1 MVNVVRMFLALFAV
15 LWYTTSPTGSATV
28 PSLMMSPVVMT
39 PVMNNNHIEIAKP
52 SYFKPLEYNIVKYS
66 DADVNC
72 LAKNIY
78 FEAGVESTAG
88 KLAVANVTINR
99 ATHANYPNTICEV
112 VQEGIHY
119 YNAKRDEHFPVR
131 DRCQFSW
138 YCDGLGDNPREGRTW
153 NSAQEL
159 AKKVLTNHHDKALID
174 ITDGATHYHANWME
188 TYPSWSKKKKLVVSI
203 DRHIFYRSKNFSK
216 KM

>member
-1 MVNVVRMFLALFAV
+1 MVKIVRVFLALFAT
-15 LWYTTSPTGSATV
+15 LWYTTSPINSNSTSQV
-28 PSLMMSPVVMT
+28 WVT
-39 PVMNNNHIEIAKP
+39 PISQMAVETP
-52 SYFKPLEYNIVKYS
+52 DYYKPLEFNRVKYTPA
-66 DADVNC
+66 DAQC

-99 ATHANYPNTICEV
+99 TLNENYPNTICGV

-119 YNAKRDEHFPVR
+119 YNAQKNEHFPVR

-138 YCDGLGDNPREGRTW
+138 YCDGLLDEPREGKTW
-153 NSAQEL
+153 ESAQAL
-159 AKKVLTNHHDKALID
+159 AKKVLVNHHDKALID

-188 TYPSWSKKKKLVVSI
+188 TYPSWSKRKKIMASI
-203 DRHIFYRSKNFSK
+203 DRHIFYK
-216 KM
+216 KH

>member
-1 MVNVVRMFLALFAV
+1 MVKIVRVFLALFAT
-15 LWYTTSPTGSATV
+15 LWYTTSPINSNSTSQV
-28 PSLMMSPVVMT
+28 WVT
-39 PVMNNNHIEIAKP
+39 PVSKMTVETP
-52 SYFKPLEYNIVKYS
+52 DYYKPLDFNRVKFTPA
-66 DADVNC
+66 DAEC

-99 ATHANYPNTICEV
+99 AANKNYPNTICGV

-119 YNAKRDEHFPVR
+119 YNATKDKHFPVR

-138 YCDGLGDNPREGRTW
+138 YCDGLLDEPREGRTW
-153 NSAQEL
+153 ESAQEL
-159 AKKVLTNHHDKALID
+159 AERVLVNHYDKALID

-188 TYPSWSKKKKLVVSI
+188 TYPSWSKKKKVMASI
-203 DRHIFYRSKNFSK
+203 DRHIFYRKFQ
-216 KM
+216 

>member
-1 MVNVVRMFLALFAV
+1 MVKIVRVFLALFAT
-15 LWYTTSPTGSATV
+15 LWYTTSPINSNSTSQV
-28 PSLMMSPVVMT
+28 WVT
-39 PVMNNNHIEIAKP
+39 PISQMAVETPN
-52 SYFKPLEYNIVKYS
+52 YYKPLDFNRVKYS
-66 DADVNC
+66 PADAEC

-99 ATHANYPNTICEV
+99 AANKNYPNTICGV

-119 YNAKRDEHFPVR
+119 YNAQKNEHFPVR

-138 YCDGLGDNPREGRTW
+138 YCDGLLDEPREGKTW
-153 NSAQEL
+153 ESAQEL
-159 AKKVLTNHHDKALID
+159 AERVLVNHYDKALID

-188 TYPSWSKKKKLVVSI
+188 TYPSWSKEKKVMASI
-203 DRHIFYRSKNFSK
+203 DRHIFYRKFQ
-216 KM
+216 

>member
-1 MVNVVRMFLALFAV
+1 MVKIVRVFLALFAT
-15 LWYTTSPTGSATV
+15 LWYTTSPINSGSTATIWV
-28 PSLMMSPVVMT
+28 PPPKVESAVDFT
-39 PVMNNNHIEIAKP
+39 QN
-52 SYFKPLEYNIVKYS
+52 YYKPLDFNRVKYTLA
-66 DADVNC
+66 DAEC

-99 ATHANYPNTICEV
+99 AINGNYPNTICGV

-119 YNAKRDEHFPVR
+119 YNVKKDKHFPVR

-138 YCDGLGDNPREGRTW
+138 YCDGLIDEPREGRTW
-153 NSAQEL
+153 ESAQEL
-159 AKKVLTNHHDKALID
+159 AKKVLVNHYDKVLID

-188 TYPSWSKKKKLVVSI
+188 KYPSWSKKKKVMASI
-203 DRHIFYRSKNFSK
+203 DRHIFYRKFQ
-216 KM
+216 

>member
-1 MVNVVRMFLALFAV
+1 MVKIVRVFLALFAT
-15 LWYTTSPTGSATV
+15 LWYTTSPINSNSTSQV
-28 PSLMMSPVVMT
+28 WVT
-39 PVMNNNHIEIAKP
+39 PVSQMSVETP
-52 SYFKPLEYNIVKYS
+52 DYYKPLEFNSVKYTPA
-66 DADVNC
+66 DAEC

-99 ATHANYPNTICEV
+99 AADKNYPNTICEV

-119 YNAKRDEHFPVR
+119 YNATKDEYFPVR

-138 YCDGLGDNPREGRTW
+138 YCDGLLDEPREGRTW
-153 NSAQEL
+153 ESAQEL
-159 AKKVLTNHHDKALID
+159 AERVLVNHYDKALID

-188 TYPSWSKKKKLVVSI
+188 TYPNWSKKKKVMASI
-203 DRHIFYRSKNFSK
+203 DRHIFYGSK
-216 KM
+216 KL

>member
-1 MVNVVRMFLALFAV
+1 MVKIVRVFLALFAT
-15 LWYTTSPTGSATV
+15 LWYTTSPINSNSTSQVWVTPV
-28 PSLMMSPVVMT
+28 SLMSVET
-39 PVMNNNHIEIAKP
+39 PD
-52 SYFKPLEYNIVKYS
+52 YYKPLDFNRVKYTMA
-66 DADVNC
+66 DAEC

-99 ATHANYPNTICEV
+99 TLNVNYPNTICGV

-119 YNAKRDEHFPVR
+119 YNVNKDKHFPVR

-138 YCDGLGDNPREGRTW
+138 YCDGLIDEPREGRTW
-153 NSAQEL
+153 DSA
-159 AKKVLTNHHDKALID
+159 KVLAEIVLENHYDKALID

-188 TYPSWSKKKKLVVSI
+188 KYPKWSHHKKVMASI
-203 DRHIFYRSKNFSK
+203 DRHIFYKNK
-216 KM
+216 R

>member
-1 MVNVVRMFLALFAV
+1 MVKIVRVFLALFAT
-15 LWYTTSPTGSATV
+15 LWYTTSPINSNSTSQV
-28 PSLMMSPVVMT
+28 WVT
-39 PVMNNNHIEIAKP
+39 PISQMAVETPN
-52 SYFKPLEYNIVKYS
+52 YYKPLDFNRVKYS
-66 DADVNC
+66 PADAEC

-99 ATHANYPNTICEV
+99 AANKNYPNTICGV

-119 YNAKRDEHFPVR
+119 YNAQKNEHFPVR

-138 YCDGLGDNPREGRTW
+138 YCDGLLDEPREGKTW
-153 NSAQEL
+153 ESAQEL
-159 AKKVLTNHHDKALID
+159 AKKVLVNHYDKALID

-188 TYPSWSKKKKLVVSI
+188 TYPSWSKKKKVMASI
-203 DRHIFYRSKNFSK
+203 DRHIFYGRKL
-216 KM
+216 

>member
-1 MVNVVRMFLALFAV
+1 MVKIVRVFLALFAT
-15 LWYTTSPTGSATV
+15 LWYTTSPINSNSTSQV
-28 PSLMMSPVVMT
+28 WVT
-39 PVMNNNHIEIAKP
+39 PISQMAVETPN
-52 SYFKPLEYNIVKYS
+52 YYKPLDFNRVKYS
-66 DADVNC
+66 PADAEC

-99 ATHANYPNTICEV
+99 AANKNYPNTICGV

-119 YNAKRDEHFPVR
+119 YNAQKNEHFPVR

-138 YCDGLGDNPREGRTW
+138 YCDGLLDDPREGRTW
-153 NSAQEL
+153 TSAKLL
-159 AKKVLTNHHDKALID
+159 AEIVLENHHDKALID

-188 TYPSWSKKKKLVVSI
+188 KYPKWSKYKKVMASI
-203 DRHIFYRSKNFSK
+203 DRHIFYK
-216 KM
+216 KH

>member
-1 MVNVVRMFLALFAV
+1 MVKIVRVFLALFAT
-15 LWYTTSPTGSATV
+15 LWYTTSPINSNSTSQV
-28 PSLMMSPVVMT
+28 WVT
-39 PVMNNNHIEIAKP
+39 PISQMAVETPN
-52 SYFKPLEYNIVKYS
+52 YYKPLDFNRVKYTPA
-66 DADVNC
+66 DAEC

-99 ATHANYPNTICEV
+99 AASKNYPNTICGV

-119 YNAKRDEHFPVR
+119 YNAQKNEHFPVR

-138 YCDGLGDNPREGRTW
+138 YCDGLLDEPREGKTW
-153 NSAQEL
+153 ESAQEL
-159 AKKVLTNHHDKALID
+159 AERVLVNHYDKALID

-188 TYPSWSKKKKLVVSI
+188 KYPKWSKQKKVMASI
-203 DRHIFYRSKNFSK
+203 DRHIFYK
-216 KM
+216 KH

>member
-1 MVNVVRMFLALFAV
+1 MVKIVRVFLALFAT
-15 LWYTTSPTGSATV
+15 LWYTTSQVNSNASVTLQKNWEFDLDRILNQKSVNVTAKDYYQTPEPTTRY
-28 PSLMMSPVVMT
+28 SL
-39 PVMNNNHIEIAKP
+39 K
-52 SYFKPLEYNIVKYS
+52 
-66 DADVNC
+66 DVDC

-99 ATHANYPNTICEV
+99 KLNKSYPNTICGV

-119 YNAKRDEHFPVR
+119 YSAKLNDHVPVR

-138 YCDGLGDNPREGRTW
+138 YCDGRLDIPNEGRTW
-153 NSAQEL
+153 NSAQAL
-159 AKKVLTNHHDKALID
+159 AVKVLDSHYEDKLID

-188 TYPSWSKKKKLVVSI
+188 TYPKWSKQKKIMASI
-203 DRHIFYRSKNFSK
+203 DRHIFYRKH
-216 KM
+216 

>member
-1 MVNVVRMFLALFAV
+1 MVKIVRVFLALFAT
-15 LWYTTSPTGSATV
+15 LWYTTSPINSNSTSQV
-28 PSLMMSPVVMT
+28 WVT
-39 PVMNNNHIEIAKP
+39 PVSKMTVETP
-52 SYFKPLEYNIVKYS
+52 DYYKPLDFNRVKYTAA
-66 DADVNC
+66 DAEC

-99 ATHANYPNTICEV
+99 TLNENYPNTICGV

-119 YNAKRDEHFPVR
+119 YNAQKNEHFPVR

-138 YCDGLGDNPREGRTW
+138 YCDGLLDDPREGRTW
-153 NSAQEL
+153 TSAKLL
-159 AKKVLTNHHDKALID
+159 AEIVLENHYDKALID

-188 TYPSWSKKKKLVVSI
+188 TYPNWSKKKKVMASI
-203 DRHIFYRSKNFSK
+203 DRHIFYK
-216 KM
+216 KH

>member
-1 MVNVVRMFLALFAV
+1 MVKIVRVFLALFAT
-15 LWYTTSPTGSATV
+15 LWYTTSPINSNSTSQVWVT
-28 PSLMMSPVVMT
+28 PIPKMVVET
-39 PVMNNNHIEIAKP
+39 PD
-52 SYFKPLEYNIVKYS
+52 YYKPLEFNSVKYTPA
-66 DADVNC
+66 DAEC

-99 ATHANYPNTICEV
+99 AANKNYPNTICEV

-119 YNAKRDEHFPVR
+119 YNATKDEYFPVR

-138 YCDGLGDNPREGRTW
+138 YCDGLLDEPREGRTW
-153 NSAQEL
+153 ESAQEL
-159 AKKVLTNHHDKALID
+159 AERVLVNHYDKALID

-188 TYPSWSKKKKLVVSI
+188 TYPNWSKQ
-203 DRHIFYRSKNFSK
+203 
-216 KM
+216 

>member
-1 MVNVVRMFLALFAV
+1 MVKIVRVFLALFAT
-15 LWYTTSPTGSATV
+15 LWYTTSPINSGSTATIWV
-28 PSLMMSPVVMT
+28 PP
-39 PVMNNNHIEIAKP
+39 PKIENAVDFTQN
-52 SYFKPLEYNIVKYS
+52 YYKPLEFHKVKYTS
-66 DADVNC
+66 ADAEC

-99 ATHANYPNTICEV
+99 AANKNYPNTICGV

-119 YNAKRDEHFPVR
+119 YNAQKNEHFPVR

-138 YCDGLGDNPREGRTW
+138 YCDGLLDEPREGKTW
-153 NSAQEL
+153 ESAQEL
-159 AKKVLTNHHDKALID
+159 AERVLVNHYDKALID

-188 TYPSWSKKKKLVVSI
+188 KYPKWSKQKKVMASI
-203 DRHIFYRSKNFSK
+203 DRHIFYK
-216 KM
+216 KH

>member
-1 MVNVVRMFLALFAV
+1 MVKIVRVFLALFAT
-15 LWYTTSPTGSATV
+15 LWYTTSPINSNSTSQVWVTPISKMTV
-28 PSLMMSPVVMT
+28 ET
-39 PVMNNNHIEIAKP
+39 PD
-52 SYFKPLEYNIVKYS
+52 YYKPLDFNRVKYTPA
-66 DADVNC
+66 DAQC

-99 ATHANYPNTICEV
+99 TLNENYPNTICGV

-119 YNAKRDEHFPVR
+119 YNAQKNEHFPVR

-138 YCDGLGDNPREGRTW
+138 YCDGLLDDPREGRTW
-153 NSAQEL
+153 DSAKLL
-159 AKKVLTNHHDKALID
+159 AEIVLENHHDKALID

-188 TYPSWSKKKKLVVSI
+188 KYPKWSKYKKVMASI
-203 DRHIFYRSKNFSK
+203 DRHIFYK
-216 KM
+216 KH

>member
-1 MVNVVRMFLALFAV
+1 MVKIVRVFLALFAT
-15 LWYTTSPTGSATV
+15 LWYTTSPINSNSTSQV
-28 PSLMMSPVVMT
+28 WVT
-39 PVMNNNHIEIAKP
+39 PVSQMSVETP
-52 SYFKPLEYNIVKYS
+52 DYYKPLDFNRVKYTTA
-66 DADVNC
+66 DAEC

-99 ATHANYPNTICEV
+99 TSNKNYPNTICGV

-119 YNAKRDEHFPVR
+119 YNAAKDKYFPVR

-138 YCDGLGDNPREGRTW
+138 YCDGLLDEPREGRTW
-153 NSAQEL
+153 ESAQEL
-159 AKKVLTNHHDKALID
+159 AERVLVNHYDKALID

-188 TYPSWSKKKKLVVSI
+188 KYPKWSKQKKVMASI
-203 DRHIFYRSKNFSK
+203 DRHIFYGSK
-216 KM
+216 KL

>member
-1 MVNVVRMFLALFAV
+1 MVKVVSFLLTFLTVLLITTPTNSNV
-15 LWYTTSPTGSATV
+15 
-28 PSLMMSPVVMT
+28 SLK
-39 PVMNNNHIEIAKP
+39 KP
-52 SYFKPLEYNIVKYS
+52 HYWKPLRFDNIKYTS
-66 DADVNC
+66 EDLDC

-99 ATHANYPNTICEV
+99 KLNDNYPNTICGV

-119 YNAKRDEHFPVR
+119 YNAKLKDHVPVR

-138 YCDGLGDNPREGRTW
+138 YCDGRLDIPNEGRTW
-153 NSAQEL
+153 ESAQIL
-159 AKKVLTNHHDKALID
+159 AVKVLESHYDNRLID

-188 TYPSWSKKKKLVVSI
+188 KYPKWSKQKKVMASI
-203 DRHIFYRSKNFSK
+203 DRHIFYKSKRK
-216 KM
+216 LYE

>member
-1 MVNVVRMFLALFAV
+1 MVKVVRVFLALFAI
-15 LWYTTSPTGSATV
+15 LWYTTSPTGSTV
-28 PSLMMSPVVMT
+28 PFQLESFQVVKT
-39 PVMNNNHIEIAKP
+39 DIP
-52 SYFKPLEYNIVKYS
+52 SYYKPLEFNTVKYTPE
-66 DADVNC
+66 DAKC

-99 ATHANYPNTICEV
+99 TIHANYPNTICGV

-131 DRCQFSW
+131 NRCQFSW

-153 NSAQEL
+153 ESAQDL
-159 AKKVLTNHHDKALID
+159 AKKVLVNYHDKALID
-174 ITDGATHYHANWME
+174 IADGAMYYHANWME
-188 TYPSWSKKKKLVVSI
+188 TYPSWSKKKKIMTSI
-203 DRHIFYRSKNFSK
+203 DRHIFYGSNKL
-216 KM
+216 

>member
-1 MVNVVRMFLALFAV
+1 MVKTVRVFLALFAT
-15 LWYTTSPTGSATV
+15 LWYTTSPLNSNALIQLWEPPIVENTAA
-28 PSLMMSPVVMT
+28 P
-39 PVMNNNHIEIAKP
+39 N
-52 SYFKPLEYNIVKYS
+52 YYKPLEFDKVKYTA
-66 DADVNC
+66 ADVLC

-99 ATHANYPNTICEV
+99 TVQERFPNTICEV

-119 YNAKRDEHFPVR
+119 YNARKKNHYPVR

-138 YCDGLGDNPREGRTW
+138 YCDGKIDEPRPGRIWT
-153 NSAQEL
+153 SAQGL
-159 AKKVLTNHHDKALID
+159 AVKVLIQSYEQSLID

-188 TYPSWSKKKKLVVSI
+188 KFPKWSEEKIVVTSI
-203 DRHIFYRSKNFSK
+203 DNHIFYRSRL
-216 KM
+216 

>member
-1 MVNVVRMFLALFAV
+1 MVKIVRVFLALYAT
-15 LWYTTSPTGSATV
+15 LWYTTSPINSNSTSQV
-28 PSLMMSPVVMT
+28 WVT
-39 PVMNNNHIEIAKP
+39 PISQMAVETPN
-52 SYFKPLEYNIVKYS
+52 YYKPLDFNRVKYTPA
-66 DADVNC
+66 DAEC

-99 ATHANYPNTICEV
+99 AANKNYPNTICGV

-119 YNAKRDEHFPVR
+119 YNAQKNEHFPVR

-138 YCDGLGDNPREGRTW
+138 YCDGLLDEPREGKTW
-153 NSAQEL
+153 ESAQEL
-159 AKKVLTNHHDKALID
+159 AERVLVNHYDKALID

-188 TYPSWSKKKKLVVSI
+188 KYPKWSKYKKVMASI
-203 DRHIFYRSKNFSK
+203 DRHIFYK
-216 KM
+216 KH

>member
-1 MVNVVRMFLALFAV
+1 MVKIVRVFLALFAT
-15 LWYTTSPTGSATV
+15 LWYTTSPINSNSTSQV
-28 PSLMMSPVVMT
+28 WVT
-39 PVMNNNHIEIAKP
+39 PVSKMVVETP
-52 SYFKPLEYNIVKYS
+52 DYYKPLEFNSVKYTPA
-66 DADVNC
+66 DAEC

-99 ATHANYPNTICEV
+99 AANKNYPNTICEV

-119 YNAKRDEHFPVR
+119 YNATKDEYFPVR

-138 YCDGLGDNPREGRTW
+138 YCDGLLDEPREGRTW
-153 NSAQEL
+153 KSAQEL
-159 AKKVLTNHHDKALID
+159 AERVLVNHYDKALID

-188 TYPSWSKKKKLVVSI
+188 TYPNWSKQKKVMASI
-203 DRHIFYRSKNFSK
+203 DRHIFYGSK
-216 KM
+216 KL

>member
-1 MVNVVRMFLALFAV
+1 MVKIVRVFLALFAT
-15 LWYTTSPTGSATV
+15 LWYTTSPINSNSTSQV
-28 PSLMMSPVVMT
+28 WLT
-39 PVMNNNHIEIAKP
+39 PVSKMTVETP
-52 SYFKPLEYNIVKYS
+52 DYYKPLDFNRVKYTMA
-66 DADVNC
+66 DAEC

-99 ATHANYPNTICEV
+99 TLNVNYPNTICGV

-119 YNAKRDEHFPVR
+119 YNVNKDKHFPVR

-138 YCDGLGDNPREGRTW
+138 YCDGLIDEPREGRTW
-153 NSAQEL
+153 DSA
-159 AKKVLTNHHDKALID
+159 KVLAEIVLENHYDKALID

-188 TYPSWSKKKKLVVSI
+188 KYPKWSHHKKVMASI
-203 DRHIFYRSKNFSK
+203 DRHIFYKNK
-216 KM
+216 R

>member
-1 MVNVVRMFLALFAV
+1 MVKIVRVFLALFAT
-15 LWYTTSPTGSATV
+15 LWYTTSPINSNSTSQV
-28 PSLMMSPVVMT
+28 WVT
-39 PVMNNNHIEIAKP
+39 PISQMAVETPN
-52 SYFKPLEYNIVKYS
+52 YYKPLDFNRVKYTPA
-66 DADVNC
+66 DAEC

-99 ATHANYPNTICEV
+99 AANKNYPNTICGV

-119 YNAKRDEHFPVR
+119 YNAQKNEHFPVR

-138 YCDGLGDNPREGRTW
+138 YCDGLLDEPREGKTW
-153 NSAQEL
+153 ESAQEL
-159 AKKVLTNHHDKALID
+159 AERVLVNHYDKALID

-188 TYPSWSKKKKLVVSI
+188 KYPKWSKQKKVMASI
-203 DRHIFYRSKNFSK
+203 DRHIFYK
-216 KM
+216 KH

>member
-1 MVNVVRMFLALFAV
+1 MVKIVRVFLALFAT
-15 LWYTTSPTGSATV
+15 LWYTTSPINSNSTSQVWVT
-28 PSLMMSPVVMT
+28 PTPKMVVET
-39 PVMNNNHIEIAKP
+39 PN
-52 SYFKPLEYNIVKYS
+52 YYKPLDFNRVKYTPA
-66 DADVNC
+66 DAQC

-99 ATHANYPNTICEV
+99 TLDKNYPNTICGV

-119 YNAKRDEHFPVR
+119 YNAQKNEHFPVR

-138 YCDGLGDNPREGRTW
+138 YCDGLLDEPREGRTW
-153 NSAQEL
+153 ESAQEL
-159 AKKVLTNHHDKALID
+159 AKKVLVNHYDKALID

-188 TYPSWSKKKKLVVSI
+188 TYPSWSKKKKVMASI
-203 DRHIFYRSKNFSK
+203 DRHIFYGRKL
-216 KM
+216 

>member
-1 MVNVVRMFLALFAV
+1 MVKIVRVFLALFAT
-15 LWYTTSPTGSATV
+15 LWYTTSPINSNSTSQV
-28 PSLMMSPVVMT
+28 WVT
-39 PVMNNNHIEIAKP
+39 PITKMGVETP
-52 SYFKPLEYNIVKYS
+52 DYYKPLDFNRVKYTMA
-66 DADVNC
+66 DAEC

-99 ATHANYPNTICEV
+99 TLNVNYPNTICGV

-119 YNAKRDEHFPVR
+119 YNANKDKHYPVR

-138 YCDGLGDNPREGRTW
+138 YCDGLLDEPREGRTW
-153 NSAQEL
+153 ESAQEL
-159 AKKVLTNHHDKALID
+159 AERVLVNHYDKALID

-188 TYPSWSKKKKLVVSI
+188 TYPSWSKKKKVMASI
-203 DRHIFYRSKNFSK
+203 DRHIFYRKFQ
-216 KM
+216 